1 MLQSS
6 KQGGGKD
13 FEIIMPYKYVKRLL
27 DIITSFLGVIA
38 LIPITIIIKIAYI
51 LTGDLHS
58 IFFIQPRIGKNG
70 KTFKIIKYRSMT
82 PHANRDLEKLLEKK
96 EYQQQWKMF
105 QKIDNDPRITKIGR
119 FLRKSSID
127 EFPQFIN
134 VLLGHMSVVGP
145 RPLVPGEIENH
156 KGDAVKYQSVKP
168 GVTGYWAMRVRSDK
182 NSDYPERLK
191 LEYFYIDNQSLAL
204 DGKIVFQTV
213 GTVLKQEGAK

>member
-6 KQGGGKD
+6 KQGGGGKD

-70 KTFKIIKYRSMT
+70 KIFKIIKYRSMA
-82 PHANRDLEKLLEKK
+82 PHADRDLEKLLEKK

-134 VLLGHMSVVGP
+134 VLTGHMS
-145 RPLVPGEIENH
+145 
-156 KGDAVKYQSVKP
+156 
-168 GVTGYWAMRVRSDK
+168 
-182 NSDYPERLK
+182 
-191 LEYFYIDNQSLAL
+191 
-204 DGKIVFQTV
+204 
-213 GTVLKQEGAK
+213 